1 LKAQL
6 SFVEEVIREEEVSFL
21 RTLQSGIKR
30 FQAIREETEGSGKK
44 MISGARV
51 FELFDTYGFP
61 VDLTRLMASELGLQ
75 VDEQGFEKEME
86 AQRSR
91 ARKAGATEQTDWVL
105 VHEGS
110 KTVFTGYDS
119 LQEKSQILRYRK
131 VKSKDQEVYHLVLDR
146 SPFYAESGGQVGD
159 TGELD
164 FGTEVIRVSDTRK
177 ENDLLI
183 HICTQLPSH
192 PELGITARVD
202 ANRRT
207 EIRKNHSATH
217 LLQAALREVLGNH
230 VEQKG
235 SLVGPDYLR
244 FDFSHFSK
252 LSREEL
258 QRIEWRVNEKIQQN
272 ITLDEQRELPIAEA
286 LSMGATALFG
296 EKYGETVRMITF
308 DPTYSRELCG
318 GTHVQATGEIGL
330 FKLLSEGSVAAGVRR
345 IEAIT
350 GLKAL
355 EWAQQAASEA
365 EGVRALLKNPKDT
378 GAALEAVLLQQ
389 EEMRKKLERL
399 QEQSLNGMAKELW
412 SGHVQYNGIGFLSA
426 HLSEIDDAESMRK
439 LGMFLSRLAGEKF
452 VLLLHTS
459 LQGKYMVHLRTDSAH
474 TGWNANQLLKELAP
488 EVRGGGPSDFV
499 QAVAPGPEAAVRLS
513 HALEQKIQSA
523 V

>member
-1 LKAQL
+1 
-6 SFVEEVIREEEVSFL
+6 
-21 RTLQSGIKR
+21 
-30 FQAIREETEGSGKK
+30 
-44 MISGARV
+44 
-51 FELFDTYGFP
+51 
-61 VDLTRLMASELGLQ
+61 
-75 VDEQGFEKEME
+75 
-86 AQRSR
+86 
-91 ARKAGATEQTDWVL
+91 
-105 VHEGS
+105 
-110 KTVFTGYDS
+110 
-119 LQEKSQILRYRK
+119 
-131 VKSKDQEVYHLVLDR
+131 
-146 SPFYAESGGQVGD
+146 
-159 TGELD
+159 
-164 FGTEVIRVSDTRK
+164 
-177 ENDLLI
+177 
-183 HICTQLPSH
+183 
-192 PELGITARVD
+192 
-202 ANRRT
+202 
-207 EIRKNHSATH
+207 
-217 LLQAALREVLGNH
+217 
-230 VEQKG
+230 
-235 SLVGPDYLR
+235 
-244 FDFSHFSK
+244 
-252 LSREEL
+252 
-258 QRIEWRVNEKIQQN
+258 
-272 ITLDEQRELPIAEA
+272 
-286 LSMGATALFG
+286 
-296 EKYGETVRMITF
+296 MITF